1 MGAETVLF
9 GGTFDPVHNGHL
21 VVARALAEQRG
32 FERISLVPA
41 ASPPHKGPPRASGE
55 HRLAM
60 LRLAIA
66 GDTLFDVCELELRR
80 GGPSYTYDTLAEIRA
95 SVGAAEKK
103 VFWVIGADMLEDLP
117 RWHRASEV
125 LELAEMIVLVRP
137 PWHERLG
144 AIWEDL
150 AGTFSREQVQVLS
163 ESLVNTPIVHVSSS
177 EIRRRV
183 ACGRS
188 IQNLV
193 PAPVASYIECHG
205 LSREGA

>member
-32 FERISLVPA
+32 FERIALVPA
-41 ASPPHKGPPRASGE
+41 ASPPHKPPPRASGE

-66 GDTLFDVCELELRR
+66 ADTLFDVCELELRR
-80 GGPSYTYDTLAEIRA
+80 GGPSYTYDTLTEIRA
-95 SVGAAEKK
+95 CVGAKKK

-125 LELAEMIVLVRP
+125 LELAEMIVLVRS
-137 PWHERLG
+137 PWHERLE
-144 AIWEDL
+144 AILEGL
-150 AGTFSREQVQVLS
+150 AGTFSREQVQVLL
-163 ESLVNTPIVHVSSS
+163 ESVVNTPILHVSSS
-177 EIRRRV
+177 EVRRRV
-183 ACGRS
+183 ACGQS
-188 IQNLV
+188 VQDLV
-193 PAPVASYIECHG
+193 PASVASYIERHG
-205 LSREGA
+205 LYRNEA